1 MLVLAHRMA
10 IAVSMILPLK
20 YLMWQHCLSEGHQVV
35 QVMQLPLLW
44 SSHPR
49 QQLHL
54 TPLAAAAAAAAE
66 KVPPDPSTALMQ
78 PVPRILP
85 KWSPVSIAC
94 TAQVFDPPLRALSRR
109 PISQTA
115 LMVEI
120 AYLWAEMGMK
130 TKMKMKMKL
139 EEGQHLHLRLLLF
152 SNRRAVRLCR
162 HLTPRRRPPGYR
174 PV

>member
-1 MLVLAHRMA
+1 
-10 IAVSMILPLK
+10 
-20 YLMWQHCLSEGHQVV
+20 
-35 QVMQLPLLW
+35 
-44 SSHPR
+44 
-49 QQLHL
+49 
-54 TPLAAAAAAAAE
+54 
-66 KVPPDPSTALMQ
+66 
-78 PVPRILP
+78 
-85 KWSPVSIAC
+85 
-94 TAQVFDPPLRALSRR
+94 
-109 PISQTA
+109 
-115 LMVEI
+115 MVEI